1 MRSPR
6 IALTVAAVVSLST
19 VGAAGVPA
27 CARQQADEA
36 SSPNGNDRER
46 FVGTYRLVTTEV
58 KDASGTWSQA
68 PHFNRFGYITYSDTG
83 HMGVTTMEKNRTRF
97 AGDQPTPE
105 EAQTVLGGDYRA
117 YYGPYTVHEEE
128 QFVVHH
134 RAGQINPGGEVDG
147 KRFYDFVGNQLI
159 LTPAPASGG
168 KEQATRHIVWER
180 LPDAQLSAEA
190 TRFVGVRQLLYTDRY
205 TEKDGSIVTHGE
217 TSERRAGSY
226 IIYTPTGHMM
236 VQLMDKEGRTPYAG
250 ETPTP
255 EEALAAYRSYG
266 GYFGRFTVYE
276 NDDPQYVV
284 HNQEG
289 RLNPGTESDAQRFY
303 QLDGDIL
310 RLGGPPRTTDGETT
324 GGHLYWEMLPPPLT
338 AGTVPGRAHLAHQ
351 LTGEQR
357 NNRNN

>member
-36 SSPNGNDRER
+36 SSPNGNDRET

-68 PHFNRFGYITYSDTG
+68 PHFDRFGYITYSDTG

-117 YYGPYTVHEEE
+117 YYGPYTVNEEE
-128 QFVVHH
+128 KFVVHH

-159 LTPAPASGG
+159 LTPAPANGG

-255 EEALAAYRSYG
+255 EEALAAYQSYG

-324 GGHLYWEMLPPPLT
+324 GGHLYWEMLPPP
-338 AGTVPGRAHLAHQ
+338 R
-351 LTGEQR
+351 
-357 NNRNN
+357 